1 MGDDMDNIESGR
13 FAEQSPLET
22 TDVGADNISS
32 ISDNRS
38 YLDTIKDFI
47 TGKVPKIDMYA
58 VSAKRNYMM
67 VYVFVIMVVIFYAW
81 KIKVRGYTKKND
93 FSPRKVTLFFMYLG
107 SIFALNRTLNNNMT
121 LLLTVVLFTMYFLTM
136 HISTVCSIN
145 NYLSLK
151 KLWDNGFLAFWL
163 LSDTQIRKLKTISGL
178 DSEQEY
184 MDDVSDSDS
193 DNGDDEYDY
202 DYDNDFDI

>member
-1 MGDDMDNIESGR
+1 MGDEMDNIESGR
-13 FAEQSPLET
+13 FSEQSPLET
-22 TDVGADNISS
+22 MDIDADIVAP

-38 YLDTIKDFI
+38 YAETIKDFI
-47 TGKVPKIDMYA
+47 TGKVPKLDMYA
-58 VSAKRNYMM
+58 IAAKRNYMM

-81 KIKVRGYTKKND
+81 KIKVMGYNKKND
-93 FSPRKVTLFFMYLG
+93 FSLRKVILFFMYLG

-121 LLLTVVLFTMYFLTM
+121 LLLTVILFTMYFLTM

-163 LSDTQIRKLKTISGL
+163 LSDTQIKKLKTINEL
-178 DSEQEY
+178 DSDQDY
-184 MDDVSDSDS
+184 MDEIDDD
-193 DNGDDEYDY
+193 DTDDEYDY
-202 DYDNDFDI
+202 DYDNDYDI

>member
-13 FAEQSPLET
+13 FAEHSPLET
-22 TDVGADNISS
+22 IDIGTDNISS

-38 YLDTIKDFI
+38 YLDNVKDFI
-47 TGKVPKIDMYA
+47 AGKVPQLDMYA
-58 VSAKRNYMM
+58 IAAKRNYTM
-67 VYVFVIMVVIFYAW
+67 VYIFVIMASIFYGW
-81 KIKVRGYTKKND
+81 KIKVMGYNKKND
-93 FSPRKVTLFFMYLG
+93 FSPRKVILFFMYLG

-184 MDDVSDSDS
+184 MDDIDGDDV
-193 DNGDDEYDY
+193 DDEYDY

>member
-1 MGDDMDNIESGR
+1 MGDEMDNIESGR

-22 TDVGADNISS
+22 IDIGTDIVSP

-38 YLDTIKDFI
+38 YTETIKDFI
-47 TGKVPKIDMYA
+47 AGKVPQLDMYA
-58 VSAKRNYMM
+58 TAAKRNYTM
-67 VYVFVIMVVIFYAW
+67 VYIFVIMVSIFYGW
-81 KIKVRGYTKKND
+81 KIKVMGYNKKND
-93 FSPRKVTLFFMYLG
+93 FSLRKVIIFFMYVG

-184 MDDVSDSDS
+184 MDDIDRDDV
-193 DNGDDEYDY
+193 DDEYDY

>member
-1 MGDDMDNIESGR
+1 MGDEMDNIESGR
-13 FAEQSPLET
+13 FSEQSPLET
-22 TDVGADNISS
+22 MDIDADIVAP

-38 YLDTIKDFI
+38 YAETIKDFI
-47 TGKVPKIDMYA
+47 TGKVPKLDMYA
-58 VSAKRNYMM
+58 IAAKRNYMM

-81 KIKVRGYTKKND
+81 KIKVMGYNKKND
-93 FSPRKVTLFFMYLG
+93 FSLRKVILFFMYLG

-121 LLLTVVLFTMYFLTM
+121 LLLTVILFTMYFLTM

-163 LSDTQIRKLKTISGL
+163 LSDTQIKKLKTINEL
-178 DSEQEY
+178 DSDQDY
-184 MDDVSDSDS
+184 MDEIDDD
-193 DNGDDEYDY
+193 DTDDEYDY
-202 DYDNDFDI
+202 DYDNDYDL

>member
-1 MGDDMDNIESGR
+1 MGDEMDNIESGR
-13 FAEQSPLET
+13 FSEQSPLET
-22 TDVGADNISS
+22 MDIDADIVAP

-38 YLDTIKDFI
+38 YAETIKDFI
-47 TGKVPKIDMYA
+47 TGKVPKLDMYA
-58 VSAKRNYMM
+58 IAAKRNYMM

-81 KIKVRGYTKKND
+81 KIKVMGYNKKND
-93 FSPRKVTLFFMYLG
+93 FSLRKVILFFMYLG

-121 LLLTVVLFTMYFLTM
+121 LLLTVILFTMYFLTM

-163 LSDTQIRKLKTISGL
+163 LSDTQIKKLRTISEL
-178 DSEQEY
+178 DDDQEY
-184 MDDVSDSDS
+184 MDDASDDD
-193 DNGDDEYDY
+193 DNEYDY
-202 DYDNDFDI
+202 DYDNDYDL